1 MWTSAAWNALCPVK
15 RESAT
20 HGDADELELT
30 LSALAEATIV
40 IRPAIT
46 SFDGRVSMPGDLEVQ
61 GRELLQVGV
70 ARRELGG
77 VDLFLAVER
86 MTSASLPISLA
97 DETAVSPAD
106 LAPDADAVYLF
117 ARELG
122 DAKVWTSPLF
132 VRRAS

>member
-1 MWTSAAWNALCPVK
+1 
-15 RESAT
+15 
-20 HGDADELELT
+20 
-30 LSALAEATIV
+30 
-40 IRPAIT
+40 
-46 SFDGRVSMPGDLEVQ
+46 MPGDLEVQ